1 MIERV
6 TKIARANNMPIVFPG
21 RMVYTR
27 RALEATEY
35 ARGKGK
41 ALDFKQVVFQKL
53 FGQGEDI
60 GRWPVLRA
68 AAEEVGLD
76 PDEMQQLTA
85 SGVYNMLIE
94 REKLKAQ
101 KRGINEVPTYV
112 LNDNY
117 AVAGVQPLEVFQLV
131 LEQMKKW

>member
-1 MIERV
+1 
-6 TKIARANNMPIVFPG
+6 
-21 RMVYTR
+21 MVYTR

-60 GRWPVLRA
+60 SRWPVLRA

-117 AVAGVQPLEVFQLV
+117 AVVGVQPLEVFQLV
-131 LEQMKKW
+131 LEQMKKG